1 MRTVIFFFYSIR
13 KDPRGIIED
22 ISWLH
27 PLYIRAWYVL
37 NISPY
42 LTRWNSIMGRK
53 NKFRRKFV
61 ETEFPEV
68 GLEGKM
74 STLRKTGKIYAPVS
88 RKCDKSR
95 VSKTN
100 SAYFERRNFLIKVI
114 FVIVFANQNSIDFS
128 KIHRRGKF
136 KKKKLILLK
145 LNPNT
150 NLY

>member
-1 MRTVIFFFYSIR
+1 
-13 KDPRGIIED
+13 
-22 ISWLH
+22 
-27 PLYIRAWYVL
+27 
-37 NISPY
+37 
-42 LTRWNSIMGRK
+42 MGRK

-68 GLEGKM
+68 GLNLEGKM
-74 STLRKTGKIYAPVS
+74 STLRKTAKIYAPVS

-136 KKKKLILLK
+136 
-145 LNPNT
+145 
-150 NLY
+150 